1 MKLFLFSVTCLL
13 SFNSFAFNICDYEDT
28 ATVSDAI
35 EAKKIIKTKTVSEH
49 SAFSNVEKKMILMA
63 LKTDSLNAEIDE
75 EEALRLFNDDVDAG
89 EIEYLTAENTKFALV
104 HYWPGENE
112 YGAFIEIKN
121 NKSIKVIAAITDGF
135 IECK

>member
-1 MKLFLFSVTCLL
+1 VHDIDP
-13 SFNSFAFNICDYEDT
+13 A
-28 ATVSDAI
+28 DALDDVD
-35 EAKKIIKTKTVSEH
+35 AYV
-49 SAFSNVEKKMILMA
+49 
-63 LKTDSLNAEIDE
+63 
-75 EEALRLFNDDVDAG
+75 DDVDAG

-121 NKSIKVIAAITDGF
+121 NKSIKVMASITDGF

>member
-1 MKLFLFSVTCLL
+1 MKLFLFLISGLVSLNAL
-13 SFNSFAFNICDYEDT
+13 AFNICDYEYT
-28 ATVSDAI
+28 STVSDAI

-49 SAFSNVEKKMILMA
+49 SAFTNLEKKMILMA
-63 LKTDSLNAEIDE
+63 LKTDSLNSDIDE

-89 EIEYLTAENTKFALV
+89 EIEYLTADNTKFALV

-121 NKSIKVIAAITDGF
+121 NKSIKVMATITDGF